1 MIIEEG
7 SRHLSVVHSSERWR
21 DDYVV
26 PCACVKNNMC
36 FSVHPH
42 IPYTEVHVINSP
54 VAVRIVQGRSRE
66 LACVFTVID
75 ATKLDTGRAVRVWNF
90 KVQGEALNL

>member
-1 MIIEEG
+1 
-7 SRHLSVVHSSERWR
+7 
-21 DDYVV
+21 
-26 PCACVKNNMC
+26 MC

-75 ATKLDTGRAVRVWNF
+75 ATKIDTGRAVRVWNF